1 MSLIPTSGILREG
14 LSSAVG
20 FSDLP
25 ARSTKPGSKTLTSE
39 HIFFLSILYFLIR
52 LRFLEA
58 FDMTAEMQFLPDLL
72 QSGQRLT
79 HVLDLEND

>member
-1 MSLIPTSGILREG
+1 MTFAGILSEG
-14 LSSAVG
+14 HFSVVV
-20 FSDLP
+20 FSDQP
-25 ARSTKPGSKTLTSE
+25 GRSTKLGSKTSISE
-39 HIFFLSILYFLIR
+39 HNFLLSILYFLIC